1 MIIQKKGAGALSL
14 GTWRMSAVLFLVF
27 VSFAVS
33 GCALAVEFGKTES
46 LSVKA
51 LKALKIE
58 DPAMRGIAR
67 TVQGM
72 IDSLNKQDVRTLRKF
87 YVPDASAVFYGAA
100 QAKKAVGT
108 KTFMKLQD
116 QCLGA
121 FKTVS
126 IEPDDM
132 QVKSFGK
139 LAVATLTGRN
149 NNVFLS
155 GEKSVTDWRWTLVL
169 RNMGGDNWQVAH
181 EHLSVEAVSQ

>member
-1 MIIQKKGAGALSL
+1 MIIQKKGAGALSF
-14 GTWRMSAVLFLVF
+14 GTWRKSAVLFLVF

-33 GCALAVEFGKTES
+33 GGALAVEFGKTEAI
-46 LSVKA
+46 SVKA
-51 LKALKIE
+51 LMALKIKN
-58 DPAMRGIAR
+58 PAMRGIAR

-72 IDSLNKQDVRTLRKF
+72 IESLNKQDVRALSKF
-87 YVPDASAVFYGAA
+87 YVPDASAVFFGAA
-100 QAKKAVGT
+100 QARKAIGI
-108 KTFMKLQD
+108 KTFMELQD

-126 IEPDDM
+126 VEPGDM

-155 GEKSVTDWRWTLVL
+155 GEKSVTEWRWTLVL
-169 RNMGGDNWQVAH
+169 RNMGDNNWQVAH
-181 EHLSVEAVSQ
+181 EHLSVEAVPQ